1 MYLVLSVILITEK
14 KHIMKTFIDKDFILS
29 NETAKKLYHN
39 YAAKLPIID
48 YHCHI
53 SPQQI
58 ADDVQ
63 FENITQTWLY
73 GDHYKWRAMR
83 TNGIPE
89 NGITGDASDWD
100 KFYNWAKTVP
110 FTLRNPLY
118 HWTHLE
124 LKKPFGVEEIL
135 DEKSAKS
142 IWETCN
148 AKLQTPEFSCKGL
161 IKQANVEIICT
172 TDDPIDSLEY
182 HKKIKDSGF
191 ETKVLPTWRAD
202 KTMAI
207 DNLEDFNAYMN
218 TLAEVS
224 GVAIESYDDFLKALQ
239 IRQDFFAEMGCKL
252 SDHGLDRFFCDEY
265 TIDEI
270 KAIFAKARKGEA
282 LTSVEIDKYKSA
294 VLYQLAVMD
303 HAKGWTQQFHI
314 GAIRNNNTFMYN
326 KIGADTG
333 FDSIG
338 DDLVARDM
346 SKFLNSL
353 ATEEKLTK
361 TILYNL
367 NPSHNEVYATML
379 GNFQDGS
386 VAGKI
391 QWGSGW
397 WFLDQKDGM
406 EKQMNAL
413 SMLGLLSRF
422 VGMLTDS
429 RSFLSYSRHE
439 YFRRILCNLI
449 GEDVE
454 KGLIPNDMELL
465 KTYVENICY
474 YNAKNYFNF

>member
-1 MYLVLSVILITEK
+1 
-14 KHIMKTFIDKDFILS
+14 MKTFIDKDFILS
-29 NETAKKLYHN
+29 NETAKKLYHD

-53 SPQQI
+53 PPQQI

-63 FENITQTWLY
+63 FENITQIWLY

-89 NGITGDASDWD
+89 NEITGDVSDWD

-135 DEKSAKS
+135 DENSAKS
-142 IWETCN
+142 IWEECN

-172 TDDPIDSLEY
+172 TDDPVDSLEY

-202 KTMAI
+202 KAMAI
-207 DNLEDFNAYMN
+207 DNLDDFNAYVN
-218 TLAEVS
+218 TLAEVA
-224 GVAIESYDDFLKALQ
+224 GVTIESYDDLLKALQ

-265 TIDEI
+265 TIEEI

-282 LTSVEIDKYKSA
+282 LTTEEINKYKSA

-326 KIGADTG
+326 KLGADTG

-338 DDLVARDM
+338 DDLVAKDM

-353 ATEEKLTK
+353 ATDEKLTK

-367 NPSHNEVYATML
+367 NPAHNEVYATML
-379 GNFQDGS
+379 GNFQDGT

-413 SMLGLLSRF
+413 SNLGLLSRF

-439 YFRRILCNLI
+439 YFRRILCNLL

>member
-1 MYLVLSVILITEK
+1 
-14 KHIMKTFIDKDFILS
+14 MKPFINKDFLLS
-29 NETAKKLYHN
+29 NDVAKKLYHE
-39 YAAKLPIID
+39 YAADLPIID

-58 ADDVQ
+58 AEDKQ
-63 FENITQTWLY
+63 FNNLTEIWLY

-83 TNGIPE
+83 TNGISE
-89 NGITGDASDWD
+89 NEITGDVSDLQ
-100 KFYNWAKTVP
+100 KFENWAKTVP
-110 FTLRNPLY
+110 YTLRNPLY

-124 LKKPFGVEEIL
+124 LKKPFGIETLLNSNTAKEVW
-135 DEKSAKS
+135 EK
-142 IWETCN
+142 CN

-161 IKQANVEIICT
+161 IKQANVEVICT
-172 TDDPIDSLEY
+172 TDDPVDSLEW
-182 HKKIKDSGF
+182 HKKIKELGF
-191 ETKVLPTWRAD
+191 ATKVLPTWRAD
-202 KTMAI
+202 KAMAI
-207 DNLEDFNAYMN
+207 DDLDDFNAYVD
-218 TLAEVS
+218 TLAGVA
-224 GVAIESYDDFLKALQ
+224 GVAINNYADLLKALQ

-252 SDHGLDRFFCDEY
+252 SDHGLDRFFCDDY
-265 TIDEI
+265 TEEEI
-270 KAIFAKARKGEA
+270 QDIFAKARKKET
-282 LTSVEIDKYKSA
+282 LTCAEKNKFKSA
-294 VLYQLAVMD
+294 VLYTLAVMD
-303 HAKGWTQQFHI
+303 NDKGWTQQFHI
-314 GAIRNNNTFMYN
+314 GAIRNNNSFMYD
-326 KIGADTG
+326 KLGPDTG

-338 DDLVARDM
+338 DDLVAKDL

-379 GNFQDGS
+379 GNFQDGT

-413 SMLGLLSRF
+413 SNLGLLSRF

-454 KGLIPNDMELL
+454 KGLIPYEEELL
-465 KTYVENICY
+465 KEMVQGICY

>member
-1 MYLVLSVILITEK
+1 
-14 KHIMKTFIDKDFILS
+14 MKTFIDKDFILS
-29 NETAKKLYHN
+29 NETAKKLYHE
-39 YAAKLPIID
+39 YAENLPIID

-53 SPQQI
+53 PPQQI
-58 ADDVQ
+58 ADDVK
-63 FENITQTWLY
+63 FENITQIWLY

-89 NGITGDASDWD
+89 NEITGDVSDWE
-100 KFYNWAKTVP
+100 KFNNWAKTVP

-142 IWETCN
+142 IWDACN

-172 TDDPIDSLEY
+172 TDDPVDSLEY

-207 DNLEDFNAYMN
+207 DNLDDFNAYVN
-218 TLAEVS
+218 TLAEVA
-224 GVAIESYDDFLKALQ
+224 GVAIENYDDFLKAIQ
-239 IRQDFFAEMGCKL
+239 IRQDFFEEMGCKL

-265 TIDEI
+265 TIDEV

-282 LTSVEIDKYKSA
+282 LTTEEINKYKSA

-326 KIGADTG
+326 KLGADTG

-439 YFRRILCNLI
+439 YFRRILCNLL

>member
-1 MYLVLSVILITEK
+1 M
-14 KHIMKTFIDKDFILS
+14 DKDFLLS
-29 NETAKKLYHN
+29 NDVAKTLYHE

-53 SPQQI
+53 PPQQI
-58 ADDVQ
+58 ADDIQ
-63 FENITQTWLY
+63 FDNLTAIWLY

-89 NGITGDASDWD
+89 NEITGDVSDYQ
-100 KFYNWAKTVP
+100 KFENWAKTVP
-110 FTLRNPLY
+110 YTLRNPLY

-124 LKKPFGVEEIL
+124 LKKPFGIDKIL
-135 DEKSAKS
+135 NPSTAKEVWDE
-142 IWETCN
+142 CN

-172 TDDPIDSLEY
+172 TDDPVDSLEY
-182 HKKIKDSGF
+182 HQKIKDSGF

-207 DNLEDFNAYMN
+207 DNLDDFNAYID

-224 GVAIESYDDFLKALQ
+224 GVEINTYDDMLKALQ

-265 TIDEI
+265 TIEEVT
-270 KAIFAKARKGEA
+270 AIFAKARKGEA
-282 LTSVEIDKYKSA
+282 LTTEEINKYKSA
-294 VLYQLAVMD
+294 VLYKLAVMD
-303 HAKGWTQQFHI
+303 NDKGWTQQFHI

-326 KIGADTG
+326 KLGADTG

-338 DDLVARDM
+338 DDLVAKDL

-353 ATEEKLTK
+353 ATAEKLTK

-367 NPSHNEVYATML
+367 NPAHNEVYATML
-379 GNFQDGS
+379 GNFQDGT

-439 YFRRILCNLI
+439 YFRRILCNLL

-454 KGLIPNDMELL
+454 KGLIPHDMDLL
-465 KTYVENICY
+465 KEYVENICY

>member
-1 MYLVLSVILITEK
+1 MS
-14 KHIMKTFIDKDFILS
+14 TFIHDDFLLS
-29 NETAKKLYHN
+29 NDIAKKLYHD

-53 SPQQI
+53 PPQQI
-58 ADDVQ
+58 AEDIN
-63 FENITQTWLY
+63 FKNLTEIWLY

-89 NGITGDASDWD
+89 NEITGDVSDWD

-110 FTLRNPLY
+110 YTLRNPLY

-124 LKKPFGVEEIL
+124 LNKPFGIQTILNQNTAKEIW
-135 DEKSAKS
+135 DE
-142 IWETCN
+142 CN

-161 IKQANVEIICT
+161 IKQANVEVICT
-172 TDDPIDSLEY
+172 TDDPADSLEW
-182 HKKIKDSGF
+182 HQMIKDSGF
-191 ETKVLPTWRAD
+191 ETKVFPTWRAD
-202 KTMAI
+202 KAMAI
-207 DNLEDFNAYMN
+207 DSLDDFNAYI
-218 TLAEVS
+218 TKLAEAA
-224 GVAIESYDDFLKALQ
+224 GIPILCYADLLKALQ
-239 IRQDFFAEMGCKL
+239 LRQDYFEQMGCKL
-252 SDHGLDRFFCDEY
+252 SDHGLDRFFCNDF
-265 TIDEI
+265 TT
-270 KAIFAKARKGEA
+270 A
-282 LTSVEIDKYKSA
+282 EIDSIFTKALNRQTLSDSEILKYKSA

-303 HAKGWTQQFHI
+303 HNKGWTQQFHI
-314 GAIRNNNTFMYN
+314 GAIRNNNTKMH
-326 KIGADTG
+326 KQLGPDTG

-338 DDLVARDM
+338 DDLVAKDL
-346 SKFLNSL
+346 SKFLNRL
-353 ATEEKLTK
+353 ATEDKLTK

-367 NPSHNEVYATML
+367 NPAHNEVYATML
-379 GNFQDGS
+379 GNFQDGTI
-386 VAGKI
+386 AGKI

-413 SMLGLLSRF
+413 SNLGLLSRF

-439 YFRRILCNLI
+439 YFRRILCNLL
-449 GEDVE
+449 GQDVE

-465 KTYVENICY
+465 REYVEGICY